1 MTFACLAAQKV
12 QVRVNAKAMGVPRRG
27 KNVFRAV
34 KLFQRKSVVNLNTNG
49 TKIKKYAIVNVETY
63 CTE

>member
-1 MTFACLAAQKV
+1 MTFVCLAVQEV